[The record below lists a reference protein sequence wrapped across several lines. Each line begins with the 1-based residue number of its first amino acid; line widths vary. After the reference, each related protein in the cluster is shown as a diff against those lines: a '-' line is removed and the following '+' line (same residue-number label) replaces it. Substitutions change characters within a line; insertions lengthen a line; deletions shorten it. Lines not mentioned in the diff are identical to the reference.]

1 MRVLTGLWSIVEM
14 AMTVVTGA
22 ASSGGARLP
31 ITAFSV
37 AAVQSLLI
45 NDIDG
50 SLFRYLDLPLAV
62 VIALSL
68 TRPTTSVVTGFVFG
82 LAVDSFNMKLFG
94 LHGLAYCVLGPV
106 ASAVPVGSLRSR
118 TEIVASL
125 ATVQC
130 LLASTIVLGASWI
143 ADGVRPPSLFANV
156 VQVTLWSVI
165 IVLPLSAA
173 LGGRMGLATPEPSDR
188 PTPATSAEWR

>member
-1 MRVLTGLWSIVEM
+1 MSVLGGFWSLAASAVTVLAGL
-14 AMTVVTGA
+14 

-31 ITAFSV
+31 VMAFSL
-37 AAVQSLLI
+37 AAVQALLI

-68 TRPTTSVVTGFVFG
+68 TRPSTAVVTGFVFG
-82 LAVDSFNMKLFG
+82 LAVDSFNMRLFG
-94 LHGLAYCVLGPV
+94 LHGLAYCLLGPV
-106 ASAVPVGSLRSR
+106 ASALPVGSLRSR
-118 TEIVASL
+118 SEIVASL

-130 LLASTIVLGASWI
+130 LVASAVVLGGSWV

-173 LGGRMGLATPEPSDR
+173 LGGRMGLATPEPTDR
-188 PTPATSAEWR
+188 PSPATSADWR